1 MLHNIFC
8 SADGSPWIPKP
19 WDYICSDHFVGGR
32 KSEVESSPSFAPTI
46 FPSIYKSQKIHESSA
61 VNR

>member
-32 KSEVESSPSFAPTI
+32 KSEVESSPSFAPTV